1 MSRASEITLF
11 LILLQAS
18 IGFVD
23 SIGLFSQHY
32 VDVPSNNAS
41 YTISDLNTYTSGTQD
56 RTWTDDVML
65 LAYWTWEAMFIAVK
79 ILFTVAFVMLDLVT
93 VFHVPIELS
102 VFIQAGI
109 YYVYATWYAQYK
121 SGKGWR
127 LYE

>member
-23 SIGLFSQHY
+23 ATGMFTEHY
-32 VDVPSNNAS
+32 ISVPSNNAS
-41 YTISDLNTYTSGTQD
+41 YTISDLYSYSASQD
-56 RTWTDDVML
+56 PGIID
-65 LAYWTWEAMFIAVK
+65 EAMLAIHWMLESFLIGLKVV
-79 ILFTVAFVMLDLVT
+79 FTVIFVFPTLVT
-93 VFHVPIELS
+93 VFHVPVALS

-109 YYVYATWYAQYK
+109 YYVYAVFYAQFK

-127 LYE
+127 MYE